1 MSVRMFKSP
10 VLRSVSRNVRTKY
23 SAVFNKAWRARRTRT
38 VRHHNGYPAPCMD
51 LRKQGTG
58 TFYPVRYPYP
68 KWNSIE
74 IFHEKNKEKD
84 NDCFITTPQK
94 KKKET
99 ALNRSGNCNNIL
111 TFYLEIPVQKKAEG
125 HDHRRYFVRFD
136 WPSLSLEQDF
146 RVEAL
151 PREMRD

>member
-1 MSVRMFKSP
+1 
-10 VLRSVSRNVRTKY
+10 
-23 SAVFNKAWRARRTRT
+23 
-38 VRHHNGYPAPCMD
+38 MD

-94 KKKET
+94 EKKKET

-111 TFYLEIPVQKKAEG
+111 TFYLEIPAQKKMRVMIIGDILLDLTDPPFLLNRISAWKPS
-125 HDHRRYFVRFD
+125 HARYGA
-136 WPSLSLEQDF
+136 SQC
-146 RVEAL
+146 
-151 PREMRD
+151 